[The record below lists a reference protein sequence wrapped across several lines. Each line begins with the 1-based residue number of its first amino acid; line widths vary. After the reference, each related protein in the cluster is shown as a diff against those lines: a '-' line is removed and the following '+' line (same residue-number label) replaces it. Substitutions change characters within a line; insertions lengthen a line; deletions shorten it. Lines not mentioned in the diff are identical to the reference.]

1 MVPLLRHVEKSGSM
15 LQVSRVDHVEVNGLF
30 ERSGY
35 GLPARVT
42 KIRILHR
49 IAHQSR
55 DVVQRA
61 LLTLFSL
68 LLRLVRLTV
77 SYSFMMSNSTLEMNT
92 VTVRPSR

>member
-1 MVPLLRHVEKSGSM
+1 VDMACQHASQKS
-15 LQVSRVDHVEVNGLF
+15 EC
-30 ERSGY
+30 
-35 GLPARVT
+35 
-42 KIRILHR
+42 
-49 IAHQSR
+49 IANQSR
-55 DVVQRA
+55 DAVQRA